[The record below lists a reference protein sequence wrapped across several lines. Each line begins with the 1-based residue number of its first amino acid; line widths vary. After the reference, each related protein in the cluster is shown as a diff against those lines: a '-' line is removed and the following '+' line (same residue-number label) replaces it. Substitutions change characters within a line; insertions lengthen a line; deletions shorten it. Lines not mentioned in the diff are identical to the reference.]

1 MTTTIPHGWHAD
13 DDALRAY
20 AEGRGLPLA
29 SASVEG
35 HLMVCAQCRTRFAP
49 MMAAEPLTKVWE
61 VIRAAVEAPR
71 RSAVERLLG
80 RMGVSEETS
89 RLLAAVPAF
98 GEAWLVGMVAV
109 TVFSGVAATFSE
121 SFGLAVFL
129 LVAPLAPVAGVA
141 ASYGGD
147 ADPSNELVTVAPYS
161 ALRLLL
167 LRTAGVLA
175 LSVPSAVVVG
185 LVVPGPDWLAV
196 AWLSPAIAG
205 VTLCLALSPRLG
217 TTASA
222 TTIGAAWSATVL
234 VAVQAHSPMTVV
246 NPTTQLFLAALT
258 VAALGAL
265 VQQHSMFDRL
275 GRQS

>member
-1 MTTTIPHGWHAD
+1 MTTTNPHGWHAD

-35 HLMVCAQCRTRFAP
+35 HLMSCAECRTRFAP
-49 MMAAEPLTKVWE
+49 MMAAEPLTKAWDA
-61 VIRAAVEAPR
+61 IRSTVEAPR

-80 RMGVSEETS
+80 RMGVSVETS

-121 SFGLAVFL
+121 RFGLGVFL
-129 LVAPLAPVAGVA
+129 LVAPLAPVAGVS

-147 ADPSNELVTVAPYS
+147 ADPSYELGTVAPYS

-175 LSVPSAVVVG
+175 LSVPTAVVVG
-185 LVVPGPDWLAV
+185 FVLPGPDWLAV
-196 AWLSPAIAG
+196 AWLTPAVAG
-205 VTLCLALSPRLG
+205 VTLCLAFSQRLG
-217 TTASA
+217 TTAAAA
-222 TTIGAAWSATVL
+222 TVGGAWAATVL
-234 VAVQAHSPMTVV
+234 VAVRADAPMAVV
-246 NPTTQLFLAALT
+246 DPTMQLVLAGLTLAAL
-258 VAALGAL
+258 AALIE
-265 VQQHSMFDRL
+265 QHSTFDRL
-275 GRQS
+275 GRQP

>member
-1 MTTTIPHGWHAD
+1 MTTTNPHGWHAD

-35 HLMVCAQCRTRFAP
+35 HLMSCAECRARFAP
-49 MMAAEPLTKVWE
+49 MMAAEPLTKAWDA
-61 VIRAAVEAPR
+61 IRLTVEAPR

-80 RMGVSEETS
+80 RLGVSEETS

-109 TVFSGVAATFSE
+109 TVFSGVAATFSDR
-121 SFGLAVFL
+121 FGLAVFL
-129 LVAPLAPVAGVA
+129 LVAPLAPVAGVS

-147 ADPSNELVTVAPYS
+147 ADPSYELGTVAPYS

-175 LSVPSAVVVG
+175 MSVPTAVVVG
-185 LVVPGPDWLAV
+185 FVLPGPDWLAV
-196 AWLSPAIAG
+196 AWLTPAVAG
-205 VTLCLALSPRLG
+205 VTLCLALSQRLG
-217 TTASA
+217 TTAAAA
-222 TTIGAAWSATVL
+222 TVGGAWAATVL
-234 VAVQAHSPMTVV
+234 VAVQAQAPMAVV
-246 NPTTQLFLAALT
+246 DPTMQIVLAGLTLAAL
-258 VAALGAL
+258 AAL
-265 VQQHSMFDRL
+265 VQQHSTFDRL

>member
-1 MTTTIPHGWHAD
+1 MTSTNPHGWHAE

-29 SASVEG
+29 SASIEG
-35 HLMVCAQCRTRFAP
+35 HLMACAGCRTRFAP
-49 MMAAEPLTKVWE
+49 MMDAEPLTKAWE
-61 VIRAAVEAPR
+61 AIRSTVEAPR

-121 SFGLAVFL
+121 RFGLAVFL
-129 LVAPLAPVAGVA
+129 LVAPLAPVAGVS
-141 ASYGGD
+141 ASYD
-147 ADPSNELVTVAPYS
+147 ADPSDELTTVAPYS

-175 LSVPSAVVVG
+175 LSVPTAVVVG
-185 LVVPGPDWLAV
+185 LVLPGPDWLAV
-196 AWLSPAIAG
+196 AWLTPASAG
-205 VTLCLALSPRLG
+205 VTLCLAFSHWLG
-217 TTASA
+217 ATAAA
-222 TTIGAAWSATVL
+222 TTVGAAWSAIVL
-234 VAVQAHSPMTVV
+234 VAVRADAPIAVV
-246 NPTTQLFLAALT
+246 DPTMQLVLITLT

>member
-1 MTTTIPHGWHAD
+1 MTTTNPHGWHAD

-35 HLMVCAQCRTRFAP
+35 HLMSCAECRTRFAP
-49 MMAAEPLTKVWE
+49 MMAAEPLTKAWDA
-61 VIRAAVEAPR
+61 IRLTVEAPR

-80 RMGVSEETS
+80 RLGVSEETS

-98 GEAWLVGMVAV
+98 GEAWLVGMVTV
-109 TVFSGVAATFSE
+109 TVFSGVAATFSDR
-121 SFGLAVFL
+121 FGLAVFL
-129 LVAPLAPVAGVA
+129 LVAPLAPVAGVS

-147 ADPSNELVTVAPYS
+147 ADPSYELGTVAPYS

-175 LSVPSAVVVG
+175 MSVPTAVVVG
-185 LVVPGPDWLAV
+185 FVLPGPDWLAV
-196 AWLSPAIAG
+196 AWLTPAVAG
-205 VTLCLALSPRLG
+205 VTLCLSLSQRLG
-217 TTASA
+217 TTAAAA
-222 TTIGAAWSATVL
+222 TVGGAWAATVL
-234 VAVQAHSPMTVV
+234 VAVQAQAPMAVV
-246 NPTTQLFLAALT
+246 DPTMQIVLAGLTLAAL
-258 VAALGAL
+258 AAL
-265 VQQHSMFDRL
+265 VQQHSTFDRL